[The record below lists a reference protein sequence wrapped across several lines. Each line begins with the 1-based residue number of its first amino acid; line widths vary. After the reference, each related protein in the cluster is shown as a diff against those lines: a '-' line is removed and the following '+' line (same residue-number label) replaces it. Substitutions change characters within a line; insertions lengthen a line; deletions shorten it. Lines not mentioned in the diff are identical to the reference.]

1 LLCERAEAE
10 GLTIAQYVE
19 SHARADQQA
28 EEELEA
34 LILEGLESGEPI
46 EAGPGFWE
54 ERHRRLDEALRI
66 T

>member
-28 EEELEA
+28 DVF
-34 LILEGLESGEPI
+34 SGYPNSTQRDI
-46 EAGPGFWE
+46 EF
-54 ERHRRLDEALRI
+54 